1 MDRVEHISRQ
11 TKITPHAWNL
21 GQGEVAASLCRSQ
34 QLSPMFPSCFIQCG
48 TTGPRCNVASPRH
61 YFGRTEVFLSKV
73 SNVGLRRWQLS
84 LQWNLLFD
92 CSYLKK
98 YRICLLGFFYSW
110 VSWKMG
116 LFIYVIL
123 CLYMCMHESV
133 ERQDLDFPLNWS
145 NIRPLI
151 CDTVLIFFYACIGLI
166 ENCEIMHLNLA
177 WWEEGSN
184 N

>member
-98 YRICLLGFFYSW
+98 NLICLLGFFIREFPGKWACLYTLFCVYICACMNLWNGKIWIFPSIEAIL
-110 VSWKMG
+110 G
-116 LFIYVIL
+116 LWFVIL
-123 CLYMCMHESV
+123 YW
-133 ERQDLDFPLNWS
+133 F
-145 NIRPLI
+145 
-151 CDTVLIFFYACIGLI
+151 FFYACVGLK